1 MSKRLYKA
9 SKAQKKLGPM
19 RLDRMVRPIAK
30 PMLKKFGFQELHL
43 FEHWQ
48 EIVGTDLSSD
58 CVPLKYARGTA
69 RQPGGTLLMRV
80 SGHRALEVQHSLP
93 QIIDRINRFLGG
105 AAVNRIR
112 LVQGPVDQESR
123 HRPHRLQPL
132 TPHQK
137 QAVID
142 QTKDIE
148 NDGLQRAMQRFG
160 ERVRQKQGAE

>member
-1 MSKRLYKA
+1 MSKRFNKA

-48 EIVGTDLSSD
+48 EIVGPTLSND

-105 AAVNRIR
+105 TAVNRIR
-112 LVQGPVDQESR
+112 LVQGPVDPESV
-123 HRPHRLQPL
+123 RPVRRLPAL

-137 QAVID
+137 QAVVD

-148 NDGLQRAMQRFG
+148 NDGLQRAMRRFG
-160 ERVRQKQGAE
+160 QKVHQNQRGR